1 MKLHVEHQESY
12 SRLELLARSF
22 FGFIYIALPHVVVLL
37 FVNLWGAI
45 LSFLK
50 FWTVLF
56 TGRIPDYIYR
66 FEIGF
71 LNWTI
76 RLNAS
81 LSNLV
86 DGYPAIGVK
95 PRGENAY
102 IEFANPETV
111 SRVDLLVRALFGF
124 LYVSIPHQFV
134 LFFRTFWGSILSVL
148 AWWVVLFTGR
158 YPESWHEFQVG
169 TLRWASRVFL
179 YLGLYE
185 NDYPPFSGKE

>member
-22 FGFIYIALPHVVVLL
+22 FGFIYIMLPHVVVLL

-66 FEIGF
+66 FEIGY

-76 RLNAS
+76 RLNATI
-81 LSNLV
+81 SNLV

-95 PRGENAY
+95 PRAENAY
-102 IEFANPETV
+102 VEFANPETV
-111 SRVDLLVRALFGF
+111 SRVDLLVRALFGA

-134 LFFRTFWGSILSVL
+134 LFFRTIWGSVLSVL
-148 AWWVVLFTGR
+148 AWWAVLFTGR

-169 TLRWASRVFL
+169 TLRWLSRVFL